1 MASAKLRFDLI
12 ANTKGFTGKLNAAG
26 KQTQAF
32 GRKMQGM
39 GRSMMSSFTLPL
51 ALAGGAAIKMAMDF
65 DRSMTMIKTL
75 VGRTDAE
82 VAKMSV
88 SVKQMSKD
96 FAISSKEAAD
106 ALYFITSA
114 GLGTEDAIDTL
125 RVSMKA
131 AALGLGETKT
141 IASLTTAAMAAY
153 GKENLS
159 TANAT
164 DVLMAAVKE
173 GRLDA
178 SQLADSMELVIDSAN
193 VMGVEFH
200 ELGAA
205 FAAVSRTNK
214 NASVAATGLRQ
225 VLMQVLKPSEQAKE
239 QLQALGLSAAGVKQ
253 SIADDGLLNTLT
265 MLTDKFKGNDEAVTK
280 VFGSVRALQPVLSLT
295 GANAE
300 QVRGIFERMKNT
312 SGAVDGA
319 FTKLQQSA
327 DFRLRKSLNALRED
341 FVSLGANLL
350 GVIGPAIS
358 KVAGFVSKLFAK
370 FQGLDGSTKKFI
382 IAGAAIAAALP
393 IIITLVGG
401 LIKVFGLLITPV
413 GLIAAALIGIAII
426 IYKNWAQ
433 IKTKLVEIA
442 NYFIVLYNES
452 MGFRIIVESIKM
464 AFKTAFGYA
473 KMQISNTIT
482 AIMTIGRFIKDIFG
496 SAGKII
502 KAAFTLNMG
511 DLKAGISEL
520 GTNLGKSFDKGL
532 GEVDDNI
539 NTFIDDTKKN
549 IQNGLKNVINPTEVS
564 LVDESIFNGLE
575 DGAMNAMSKV
585 NSFFGSAGTGGGGG
599 GDDAAADTGGGGGGG
614 SIVPNTDGD
623 VIQVNKLAQAM
634 EQMGFTAQSARESV
648 MSSFSQLSG
657 GIVESMG
664 LAGTALGNYVNQVL
678 NMVQEHLVGNMTILM
693 SDEEKAVHKET
704 TAAREVAAENVVTAT
719 KTAGVATAVTS
730 NITKQVSD
738 TTSAATSLSAATG
751 EATGDAVVSAG
762 KSAKS
767 FGPAAAFVLPALIA
781 AAVSVVMKSMKKAK
795 KFKEGGIVSGT
806 TLGMV
811 GEYAGAR
818 SNPEVIAPL
827 DKLKGML
834 PSSGAT
840 SVNVGGEF
848 VVNGQD
854 LVLALGRAN
863 ENGERL

>member
-1 MASAKLRFDLI
+1 
-12 ANTKGFTGKLNAAG
+12 
-26 KQTQAF
+26 
-32 GRKMQGM
+32 
-39 GRSMMSSFTLPL
+39 
-51 ALAGGAAIKMAMDF
+51 
-65 DRSMTMIKTL
+65 
-75 VGRTDAE
+75 
-82 VAKMSV
+82 
-88 SVKQMSKD
+88 
-96 FAISSKEAAD
+96 
-106 ALYFITSA
+106 
-114 GLGTEDAIDTL
+114 
-125 RVSMKA
+125 
-131 AALGLGETKT
+131 
-141 IASLTTAAMAAY
+141 
-153 GKENLS
+153 
-159 TANAT
+159 
-164 DVLMAAVKE
+164 
-173 GRLDA
+173 
-178 SQLADSMELVIDSAN
+178 
-193 VMGVEFH
+193 
-200 ELGAA
+200 
-205 FAAVSRTNK
+205 
-214 NASVAATGLRQ
+214 
-225 VLMQVLKPSEQAKE
+225 
-239 QLQALGLSAAGVKQ
+239 
-253 SIADDGLLNTLT
+253 
-265 MLTDKFKGNDEAVTK
+265 
-280 VFGSVRALQPVLSLT
+280 
-295 GANAE
+295 
-300 QVRGIFERMKNT
+300 
-312 SGAVDGA
+312 
-319 FTKLQQSA
+319 
-327 DFRLRKSLNALRED
+327 
-341 FVSLGANLL
+341 
-350 GVIGPAIS
+350 
-358 KVAGFVSKLFAK
+358 
-370 FQGLDGSTKKFI
+370 
-382 IAGAAIAAALP
+382 
-393 IIITLVGG
+393 
-401 LIKVFGLLITPV
+401 
-413 GLIAAALIGIAII
+413 
-426 IYKNWAQ
+426 
-433 IKTKLVEIA
+433 
-442 NYFIVLYNES
+442 